1 MSNSS
6 KRRARLAAESL
17 SAFGPF
23 DIEQENPPLP
33 FSSPAFACVVL
44 DFLSLPQVK
53 EKNRRKEVS
62 FQSISMS
69 LEHGVT

>member
-1 MSNSS
+1 MANSS

-33 FSSPAFACVVL
+33 FSSPAFACVWSSIS
-44 DFLSLPQVK
+44 FLSLK
-53 EKNRRKEVS
+53 
-62 FQSISMS
+62 
-69 LEHGVT
+69 

>member
-6 KRRARLAAESL
+6 KRRDRLATESL

-53 EKNRRKEVS
+53 EKTEERKCLFSQFLCPWNTV
-62 FQSISMS
+62 
-69 LEHGVT
+69 